1 MTVFSMIMATTWLLA
16 GILVLW
22 VGVKAGQGTLPQNK
36 WIGIRTPVL
45 LASNEAWV
53 NGHKAAASYLKAS
66 SLPLFMGAV
75 ICLVADD
82 SLIGWVSLPVVVIL
96 TLMVMIASRK
106 AHSAIGQ

>member
-1 MTVFSMIMATTWLLA
+1 MIMAATWLLA

-53 NGHKAAASYLKAS
+53 KGHKAAASYLKAS
-66 SLPLFMGAV
+66 SFPLFIGAV

-96 TLMVMIASRK
+96 TLMVLIASRK